1 MDDSEYFE
9 EVLEEF
15 YDEHE
20 RYPGTDELIRWHR
33 QYFQAHTI
41 VLPPE
46 FFEARGL
53 EVEGRRRDLC
63 EGDRQAVGCAMRR
76 NHVEARRNNF
86 NPPCQYV
93 SETHDHKP
101 SVPYQRPREYNAMT
115 LVLWRDFILQ
125 GELTRRRA
133 EMGRAMSVR
142 TARTA
147 AVEGCPKPHR
157 AKAQK
162 REVQCQR

>member
-1 MDDSEYFE
+1 MTDSTTPTRDQLLKIDEALVDDSEYFE

-53 EVEGRRRDLC
+53 EVRDGGGIFVKATGKPL
-63 EGDRQAVGCAMRR
+63 G
-76 NHVEARRNNF
+76 AR
-86 NPPCQYV
+86 
-93 SETHDHKP
+93 
-101 SVPYQRPREYNAMT
+101 
-115 LVLWRDFILQ
+115 
-125 GELTRRRA
+125 
-133 EMGRAMSVR
+133 
-142 TARTA
+142 
-147 AVEGCPKPHR
+147 
-157 AKAQK
+157 
-162 REVQCQR
+162 